1 MVSVTAIIQARMGS
15 TRFPGKSLR
24 PIAGLPLLEHIIIR
38 LKQVPEIDLILLAI
52 PEKESELPLIEFA
65 RRLQIPVFQGSEED
79 VLGRFIK
86 AGESVQTEQVVRVC
100 GDNPLIDAPFLSSL
114 IQAHLSEK
122 ADYTLPHDPVPLGS
136 ACEIIRFETLK
147 KIGELAKSS
156 IYREHVTTWFHDH
169 PSSFR
174 IKRVNAP
181 DYLKDRNFRLTVD
194 TEQDFRLMEELF
206 KNLPH
211 SPDSPLSLQTA
222 IEYLN
227 THPETA
233 SLNIDIP
240 QKNWREENL

>member
-38 LKQVPEIDLILLAI
+38 LQQVPEINHILLAV
-52 PEKESELPLIEFA
+52 PEKDSELPLVDFA
-65 RRLQIPVFQGSEED
+65 HRLQVPVFQGSEED

-86 AGESVQTEQVVRVC
+86 AGASVQTEQVVRVC
-100 GDNPLIDAPFLSSL
+100 GDNPLFDIPLLSSL
-114 IQAHLSEK
+114 IQAHLLDQ
-122 ADYTLPHDPVPLGS
+122 ADYTLPLDPVPLGS

-156 IYREHVTTWFHDH
+156 IYREHVTTWFHNH

-181 DYLKDRNFRLTVD
+181 DYLKGCNFRLTVD
-194 TEQDFRLMEELF
+194 TEQDFQLMEELF
-206 KNLPH
+206 KNIPH
-211 SPDSPLSLQTA
+211 SPDSPLNPQLA
-222 IEYLN
+222 IEYLHA
-227 THPETA
+227 HPETA

>member
-38 LKQVPEIDLILLAI
+38 LQQVPEINHILLAV
-52 PEKESELPLIEFA
+52 PKKDSELPLVDFA
-65 RRLQIPVFQGSEED
+65 HRLQVPVFQGSEED
-79 VLGRFIK
+79 VLGRYIK
-86 AGESVQTEQVVRVC
+86 AGASVQTEQVVRVC
-100 GDNPLIDAPFLSSL
+100 GDNPLFDIPLLSSL
-114 IQAHLSEK
+114 IQAHLLDQ
-122 ADYTLPHDPVPLGS
+122 ADYTLPLDPVPLGS

-156 IYREHVTTWFHDH
+156 IYREHVTTWFHNH
-169 PSSFR
+169 PSFFR
-174 IKRVNAP
+174 IKRVHAP
-181 DYLKDRNFRLTVD
+181 DYLKGCSFRLTVD
-194 TEQDFRLMEELF
+194 TEQDFQLMDELF
-206 KNLPH
+206 KNIPH
-211 SPDSPLSLQTA
+211 SPASPLNPQAA
-222 IEYLN
+222 IEYLH

>member
-38 LKQVPEIDLILLAI
+38 LRQVPEIDLILLAV
-52 PEKESELPLIEFA
+52 PDKESEAPLVEFA

-86 AGESVQTEQVVRVC
+86 AGESVQTEQVVRIC
-100 GDNPLIDAPFLSSL
+100 GDDPLIDIPLLSSL
-114 IQAHLSEK
+114 IRAHLLDK
-122 ADYTLPHDPVPLGS
+122 ADYTVPLEPVPLGS
-136 ACEIIRFETLK
+136 SGEVIRFETLQK
-147 KIGELAKSS
+147 VGELAESS

-181 DYLKDRNFRLTVD
+181 NYLKDRNLRLTVD
-194 TEQDFRLMEELF
+194 TEQDFWLMEELF

-211 SPDSPLSLQTA
+211 SPDAPLNLQAA
-222 IEYLN
+222 IEYLDA
-227 THPETA
+227 HPETA
-233 SLNIDIP
+233 SLNINIP

>member
-38 LKQVPEIDLILLAI
+38 LKQVPEIDLILLAL
-52 PEKESELPLIEFA
+52 PEKESEIPLVELA
-65 RRLQIPVFQGSEED
+65 HQLQIPVFQGSEDD

-86 AGESVQTEQVVRVC
+86 AGESVHTEQVVRVC
-100 GDNPLIDAPFLSSL
+100 GDNPLIDIPLLSSL
-114 IQAHLSEK
+114 IQAHLSDK
-122 ADYTLPHDPVPLGS
+122 ADYTLPNDPVPLGS
-136 ACEIIRFETLK
+136 SCEVIRFETLL
-147 KIGELAKSS
+147 KIGELAEGS

-169 PSSFR
+169 PSDFK

-181 DYLKDRNFRLTVD
+181 DYLKGCSYRLTVD
-194 TEQDFRLMEELF
+194 TEPDFLLIEELY

-211 SPDSPLSLQTA
+211 SPDSPLNLQKV
-222 IEYLN
+222 IEYLDS
-227 THPETA
+227 HPETS

-240 QKNWREENL
+240 QKNWREENI